1 MTGQTQGG
9 AAAAGRWLYGPAP
22 DLLLGA
28 GLAYLPVFAL
38 LALAGDSVRQ
48 VLPLALMPLVALGL
62 NLPHLGATL
71 LRVYE
76 RREDRRRYALFAVH
90 ATLVIAAAFF
100 AGLFVPLVGSL
111 LITLYLS
118 VVPWHFAGQNYGIAL
133 IFLARRGVEVPPAAK
148 RFLYASF
155 VLSFAMTLVGLH
167 GGGIATVAPVD
178 PTGTVYGFLSLGIPS
193 GVDQAALLLVSAAYL
208 WTLVEAGSRLLARA
222 PARDLLP
229 AAAVVFTQALWF
241 SAPILVNLLLFREEG
256 MGPLAPAHYAYTAQ
270 WVALGHAV
278 QYLWITRYYAERQQ
292 PGLRGGPFFGKA
304 LLAGA
309 ALYGFPMLLL
319 APGALGSL
327 PYESGLVTMVAGALN
342 LHHVL
347 LDGAIWKLRSGPV
360 ARILIR
366 GAAEGAEAA
375 PPRARRRLPLA
386 PLVWA
391 SGATGVA
398 LMALGTLEYEFGFQR
413 AAARGDL
420 ERLETASTR
429 LAWLGREDPG
439 LHALIGALRGERGD
453 PEGARR
459 ALEQSLALHP
469 TANAWVDLGV
479 LHEREGALPEALAA
493 YEAALAL
500 SPEYADAL
508 HYAGR
513 AYLGAGHVERARA
526 LLARALRQAPQSPEI
541 RRSLAR
547 ARAAPLPATSPGAPR
562 PPAGSPP

>member
-1 MTGQTQGG
+1 MAH
-9 AAAAGRWLYGPAP
+9 AAVAPAGRWLYGPAP

-28 GLAYLPVFAL
+28 GLLYLPVFAL
-38 LALAGDSVRQ
+38 LALEGDAVRR
-48 VLPLALMPLVALGL
+48 VLPLSLMPLVALGL
-62 NLPHLGATL
+62 NFPHLGATL

-76 RREDRRRYALFAVH
+76 RREDRQRYALFALH
-90 ATLVIAAAFF
+90 ATLVIAAAFV
-100 AGLFVPLVGSL
+100 AGLFAPIVGSL

-133 IFLARRGVEVPPAAK
+133 VFLARRGVEVTPAAK

-155 VLSFAMTLVGLH
+155 ALSFAMTLVGLH
-167 GGGIATVAPVD
+167 GGGIATLTPVD
-178 PTGTVYGFLSLGIPS
+178 PTGTVYGFLSLGIQR
-193 GVDQAALLLVSAAYL
+193 GVDQGMLLLLSAAYL

-222 PARDLLP
+222 PARDLAP

-241 SAPILVNLLLFREEG
+241 SAPILANLLVTAEEG
-256 MGPLAPAHYAYTAQ
+256 MGPLAPEHYAYTAQ

-278 QYLWITRYYAERQQ
+278 QYLWITRYYVERQQ
-292 PGLRGGPFFGKA
+292 PGLRAGPFFGKA

-309 ALYGFPMLLL
+309 AIYGFPMLLL

-327 PYESGLVTMVAGALN
+327 PYESGLVTMLAGALN

-366 GAAEGAEAA
+366 GAAEGAQAAA
-375 PPRARRRLPLA
+375 PARRRLPVAL
-386 PLVWA
+386 LVWA
-391 SGATGVA
+391 SGAVGVA
-398 LMALGTLEYEFGFQR
+398 LMLLGTLEFEFGFR
-413 AAARGDL
+413 RPAARGDL
-420 ERLETASTR
+420 ARLETAAQR
-429 LAWLGREDPG
+429 LAWLGRDDPS
-439 LHALIGALRGERGD
+439 LRALIGALRAEAGD
-453 PEGARR
+453 RDGALR
-459 ALEQSLALHP
+459 AFEQSLALHP

-479 LHEREGALPEALAA
+479 LREREGALIEALAA
-493 YEAALAL
+493 YQAALAL
-500 SPEYADAL
+500 QPQDVDAL

-513 AYLGAGHVERARA
+513 AELAAGRPERARE
-526 LLARALRQAPQSPEI
+526 LLGEAARLAPDRPEI

-547 ARAAPLPATSPGAPR
+547 ARAAGVPATSPEVRR

>member
-1 MTGQTQGG
+1 MAQ
-9 AAAAGRWLYGPAP
+9 AVAVPAGRWLQGPAS

-38 LALAGDSVRQ
+38 LALAGDSVREL
-48 VLPLALMPLVALGL
+48 LPLALMPLVALFV

-76 RREDRRRYALFAVH
+76 RPEDRRRYALFAVH
-90 ATLVIAAAFF
+90 ATLAIAAAFF
-100 AGLFVPLVGSL
+100 AGLFVPFLGTL

-133 IFLARRGVEVPPAAK
+133 IFLARRGVEVAPVVK

-167 GGGIATVAPVD
+167 AGGIATVVPVD
-178 PTGTVYGFLSLGIPS
+178 PSGTIYGFLSLGIPT
-193 GVDQAALLLVSAAYL
+193 GVAQPLLLLLSAAWL
-208 WTLVEAGSRLLARA
+208 WTLVEAGSRLLSRA
-222 PARDLLP
+222 AARDLLP
-229 AAAVVFTQALWF
+229 AAAVTFTQALWF
-241 SAPILVNLLLFREEG
+241 SAPVLANLLLLREEG
-256 MGPLAPAHYAYTAQ
+256 MGPLAPRHYAYTAQ
-270 WVALGHAV
+270 WVALGHAA

-292 PGLRGGPFFGKA
+292 PGRRAVPFLGKA

-319 APGALGSL
+319 APGALGHL

-366 GAAEGAEAA
+366 GDAEPGEAA
-375 PPRARRRLPLA
+375 PARAHRRLPLA

-391 SGATGVA
+391 SGATGVV
-398 LMALGTLEYEFGFQR
+398 LMAAGTLELEFGFQR

-420 ERLETASTR
+420 ARLETASRR
-429 LAWLGREDPG
+429 LAWLGREDPRI
-439 LHALIGALRGERGD
+439 LAVIGALRGERGD
-453 PEGARR
+453 REGARL

-479 LHEREGALPEALAA
+479 LREREGALPEAIAA

-500 SPEYADAL
+500 GPEYVDAL

-513 AYLGAGHVERARA
+513 AHLAAGHGERARE
-526 LLARALRQAPQSPEI
+526 LLARAQRLAPDRPEI

-547 ARAAPLPATSPGAPR
+547 ARAEPAAPTAPGAPR
-562 PPAGSPP
+562 PPEGSPP